1 MSSAFSLYLS
11 KNSGR
16 SMRRFHVIEFLIK
29 STPALSVAFNVDVT
43 FKCLLW

>member
-1 MSSAFSLYLS
+1 MSSAFGLYLS

-29 STPALSVAFNVDVT
+29 STPALSVAFIVYVT
-43 FKCLLW
+43 LKGVLW